1 MLMLQFLNSDLD
13 DLSLKLLAFIIKSE
27 ILENYNTSIE
37 LTKIDFYDSK
47 MSLRKKDL
55 YLRFIAEEE
64 LRHLRLKNSE

>member
-13 DLSLKLLAFIIKSE
+13 DLSLKLLALIIKSE

-47 MSLRKKDL
+47 MS
-55 YLRFIAEEE
+55 
-64 LRHLRLKNSE
+64 